1 MKVYE
6 ALARAFAAEGV
17 TDVFGMMGDA
27 NMYWMDSLRELGVRQ
42 YECRHEG
49 AALGIADGMARITGQ
64 PGVVTTTCGPGTA
77 QIATTALVAA
87 RARTPLVAFCGEAPI
102 SDPGYVQHLDQS
114 RFAEAC
120 EMGFFH
126 VSTVDGALEATQRA
140 FYQARAESRPV
151 MLSAPMD
158 IQQMTIDDDDY
169 DYVPSFEL
177 LPQELIYP
185 NPAAI
190 SAAADAIASSERP
203 VIIVGRGAMAS
214 GAGEAVLALAESI
227 GAIIATTLLTKTWLG
242 QDDYYVGVSGLYSTR
257 TAMELFGESDC
268 VIAVGAGMNNYTTE
282 HGYLYPGAVFIQI
295 DTKPSIVMG
304 DGRAPNYF
312 IHSDA
317 RLAVEQLCSTLVERG
332 VHSSGFRTPEVKDR
346 LVTALDDAQQYDL
359 EPGTVDPREVC
370 RFLDEAIPPD
380 VGLIIGGGSSSGFPT
395 MLMTRQRSVMLA
407 NHHFGCIGMGLLT
420 ALGVVTATGN
430 QPAMVIDGDAGFMMH
445 LAEFETAVRYNM
457 PLMVVVLNDQRLG
470 SEYHKAKVHGIDTE
484 STRIPTPDLGAVG
497 RSLGGRGSLVTQLDD
512 LRPIAAEFV
521 ANPTPTIVDVRI
533 SGNVVTIPYR
543 RLHYG
548 QDA

>member
-27 NMYWMDSLRELGVRQ
+27 NMYWMYSLQGLGVRL

-87 RARTPLVAFCGEAPI
+87 RARTPLVAFCGEAPL
-102 SDPGYVQHLDQS
+102 SDPEYVQHLDQA
-114 RFAEAC
+114 RFAAAC
-120 EMGFFH
+120 ELGYFQ
-126 VSTVDGALEATQRA
+126 VSTANGALEATQRA

-151 MLSAPMD
+151 MLSVPMD

-169 DYVPSFEL
+169 DYKPSFDL
-177 LPQELIYP
+177 LTQELVYP
-185 NPAAI
+185 NPLAV

-203 VIIVGRGAMAS
+203 VIVVGRGAMAS
-214 GAGEAVLALAESI
+214 GAGEAVLALAENI
-227 GAIIATTLLTKTWLG
+227 GAIIATTLLATTWLG
-242 QDDYYVGVSGLYSTR
+242 QDDYHVGVSGLYSTR

-282 HGYLYPGAVFIQI
+282 HGYLYPAATFVQI

-304 DGRAPNYF
+304 DGRAPDHF
-312 IHSDA
+312 IHGDA
-317 RLAVEQLCSTLVERG
+317 RLAVEQLNATLVERG

-346 LVTALDDAQQYDL
+346 LVTALDDVQQYDL
-359 EPGTVDPREVC
+359 EPGTVDPRDVC
-370 RFLDEAIPPD
+370 RFLDEAVPAD
-380 VGLIIGGGSSSGFPT
+380 VGLILGGGASSGFST
-395 MLMTRQRSVMLA
+395 MLMTRQRRVMLA

-420 ALGVVTATGN
+420 ALGVVTATEN
-430 QPAMVIDGDAGFMMH
+430 QPAMLLDGDAGFMMH
-445 LAEFETAVRYNM
+445 LAEFETAVRYKM

-470 SEYHKAKVHGIDTE
+470 SEYHKAKTQGIDTE
-484 STRIPTPDLGAVG
+484 YTMIPTPDLGAVG
-497 RSLGGRGSLVTQLDD
+497 RSLGGRGALVTQLDD
-512 LRPIAAEFV
+512 LRSVVAEFV
-521 ANPTPTIVDVRI
+521 ANPAPTLVDVRF

-543 RLHYG
+543 RVHYG